1 MGDGTN
7 DSAPGH
13 VGVVTAVSVS
23 NGNGTITIMDE
34 NASATG
40 EDTITVSGG
49 KFTTTSVGTFADY
62 AWTKNLPR

>member
-1 MGDGTN
+1 
-7 DSAPGH
+7 
-13 VGVVTAVSVS
+13 
-23 NGNGTITIMDE
+23 MDE